1 MKIILDSARN
11 LRYCILMGGNCGK
24 LGGGG
29 EREKQKEINKIIRSG
44 LTIGSDEPGPRAGD
58 QGAQNLSENIKSMS
72 LSKLKKE
79 KLTQIEGI

>member
-24 LGGGG
+24 LGGG
-29 EREKQKEINKIIRSG
+29 EREKEMNKIVRSG